1 MGVGRGV
8 VQGSRGRGVHLVLRE
23 FDVALVV
30 QKHNVQ
36 HQVPVDDAG
45 LVEVVQRQADLSAL
59 EPGVPLHVLEQI
71 VAASVKLDHE
81 EQFARSLEAG
91 VRTNQGR
98 KRGLAAV
105 CTQSM

>member
-1 MGVGRGV
+1 M
-8 VQGSRGRGVHLVLRE
+8 
-23 FDVALVV
+23 ALVV

-36 HQVPVDDAG
+36 LQVPVDDAG

-59 EPGVPLHVLEQI
+59 EPGVPLHVEQI

-81 EQFARSLEAG
+81 EQSARSLEAG

-98 KRGLAAV
+98 KGDW
-105 CTQSM
+105 